1 MTVQALLEASQA
13 EKQKLVEAQLLKL
26 QRLERDLLLSQKDR
40 RVREALEYAISI
52 IRGSEDSAYEGG
64 EIPFL
69 LCDCL
74 PVSPGH
80 VLVAAG
86 FRHNPLL

>member
-1 MTVQALLEASQA
+1 MQALVEASEA
-13 EKQKLVEAQLLKL
+13 EKQRLVEAHLLKL
-26 QRLERDLLLSQKDR
+26 QRLERDLLLNQKDR
-40 RVREALEYAISI
+40 RVREVLEYAISV
-52 IRGSEDSAYEGG
+52 IRGSEDSAHEGG

-69 LCDCL
+69 LSDCL

-86 FRHNPLL
+86 FRHSPLL